1 MYIECAKDNVCVGAG
16 EFLHGS
22 INVKQEVAQFATTK
36 LELILTGYERTF
48 AQPRGLRAPGSRRTG
63 LSGGGLAGWDL
74 NAPYLKS
81 EDMICKQK
89 YTMMNFKDGYTPKGM
104 YKFPFQLEIPANI
117 PASLCMSHKKDE
129 FV

>member
-1 MYIECAKDNVCVGAG
+1 MYIEVANDNVCVGAG

-22 INVKQEVAQFATTK
+22 INVKQEIPQFAANK

-48 AQPRGLRAPGSRRTG
+48 SQKREIRQKGARRTG

-81 EDMICKQK
+81 ENQICKQR
-89 YTMMNFKDGYTPKGM
+89 YVMMNFKDGYTPKGM
-104 YKFPFQLEIPANI
+104 YKFPF
-117 PASLCMSHKKDE
+117 
-129 FV
+129 